1 MSKKRHLNIT
11 MKSPPPPPPLTAE
24 MSLKDPGV
32 LLRWL
37 QEQVKGHEVT
47 VTNLST
53 SWSDG
58 IALCALIYH
67 FNPELM

>member
-11 MKSPPPPPPLTAE
+11 MKSPHPPPPLTAE

>member
-11 MKSPPPPPPLTAE
+11 VKSPHLPPPFTAE

-58 IALCALIYH
+58 MALCALIYH